1 MQHAAP
7 FFLELNHMKQH
18 TSRFI
23 ALVAEAK
30 TRIHE
35 ITPIELKS
43 KIEHGESFY
52 LIDVREESE
61 WNTGYLPTAIHLS
74 KGIIERDI
82 EKSIPD
88 VNAEIIVYCSG
99 GFRGCL
105 VADNLQK
112 MGYINV
118 ASLAGGSSAWVNA
131 GYPMD
136 K

>member
-1 MQHAAP
+1 
-7 FFLELNHMKQH
+7 MKQH

-23 ALVAEAK
+23 ALVAETK
-30 TRIHE
+30 TRTKE
-35 ITPIELKS
+35 ITPLELKT
-43 KIEHGESFY
+43 KIESGESFY

-61 WNTGYLPTAIHLS
+61 WNTGCLPAAIHLS

-82 EKSIPD
+82 ERRIPD
-88 VNAEIIVYCSG
+88 VNAEIVVYCSG

-112 MGYINV
+112 MGYTNV
-118 ASLAGGSSAWVNA
+118 ASLAGGSSAWVEA
-131 GYPMD
+131 GYSFD